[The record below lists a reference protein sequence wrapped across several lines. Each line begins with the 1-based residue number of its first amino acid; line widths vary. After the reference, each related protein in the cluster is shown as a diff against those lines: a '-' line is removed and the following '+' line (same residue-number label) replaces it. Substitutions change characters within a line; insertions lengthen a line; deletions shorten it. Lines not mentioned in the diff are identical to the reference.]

1 MKRSELENKFKPG
14 ELFIYRNGDRYE
26 IGKVKGV
33 KDETHYWC
41 YYHEGS
47 TAAST
52 PVDLMHKITNGFCIK
67 ETTLGGATE
76 EVER

>member
-14 ELFIYRNGDRYE
+14 ELFIYQNGDRYE

-33 KDETHYWC
+33 KDETHCWC
-41 YYHEGS
+41 WYHEGE

-52 PVDLMHKITNGFCIK
+52 PINVMHKIMNDYCIK
-67 ETTLGGATE
+67 RTTLGGATE
-76 EVER
+76 EV